1 MPTLIMT
8 FPSRRY
14 HATPWGHHVNEG
26 LIEWPPSPWRL
37 LRALL
42 SVGYTKG
49 FWGDGGPSTLA
60 RDLFAKLSG
69 VLPEYSLP
77 QAIGAHSRHYM
88 PLGVLDKGREKTTL
102 VFDTWAQIDHG
113 TLAITWK
120 IDLTDDE
127 RGLLAELAA
136 KLGYLGRAESW
147 VEARLAKEGE
157 ELPVTNSYPND
168 TPPGLEWEQVSLL
181 APQDT
186 DGYALWRQ
194 QAVAKI
200 EADYPPMDE
209 GRKQGAKEKKLL
221 DQRDKALSPYP
232 LDLLDAMQKETAWQ
246 QGHGWS
252 QPPGSQRVLYWRRRD
267 AFRVG
272 VPVAP
277 VVPIVPPVK
286 AMLLSIA
293 TATGNKHALPPV
305 IYTLIQG
312 ERLHKALVAKAGRY
326 HCVLSGC
333 DESGKPLGGRHD
345 HAHIIPLDLDHD
357 GQLDHF
363 LVWASMGLD
372 GAAQQ
377 AVRAIRKTFAKNDS
391 SLHLAL
397 AACCAELSELESLP
411 GTYGDGL
418 RATLGMSGAADWISR
433 TPFVPPRHLKPRG
446 KNSLE
451 GQIMA
456 ELESRGFPEPVEV
469 TIIDPRESPEY
480 LRHRHFTR
488 IRKLGPPPAVD
499 CGFTIKLRFAEPLSG
514 PLALGYACH
523 YGLGL
528 FAPVA
533 D

>member
-8 FPSRRY
+8 FPGRRY

-42 SVGYTKG
+42 CVGYTKEL
-49 FWGDGGPSTLA
+49 WDGSGPPLLA

-113 TLAITWK
+113 FLAVTW
-120 IDLTDDE
+120 DVELTDDE
-127 RGLLAELAA
+127 RQILASLAA

-147 VEARLAKEGE
+147 VEARIIEEGE
-157 ELPVTNSYPND
+157 ALPVMNSFPND
-168 TPPGLEWEQVSLL
+168 APPGLEWEQVSLL
-181 APQDT
+181 APQDML
-186 DGYALWRQ
+186 GYDVWRQ
-194 QAVAKI
+194 QAVEKVKI
-200 EADYPPMDE
+200 DYPPMEE
-209 GRKQGAKEKKLL
+209 GKKQGAKEKKLIV
-221 DQRDKALSPYP
+221 QRDKALEPYP
-232 LDLLDAMQKETAWQ
+232 LDLFDAMQKETGWL

-252 QPPGSQRVLYWRRRD
+252 QPPGSRRVLYWRRRD

-272 VPVAP
+272 MPIDRIVPVVAP
-277 VVPIVPPVK
+277 AK
-286 AMLLSIA
+286 AMLLSMA
-293 TATGNKHALPPV
+293 TTTGNKHALPPV

-312 ERLHKALVAKAGRY
+312 ERLHKALVASAGRY
-326 HCVLSGC
+326 HCALSGC
-333 DESGKPLGGRHD
+333 NESGKPLGGRHD
-345 HAHIIPLDLDHD
+345 HAHIFPLDLDHD

-363 LVWASMGLD
+363 LVWAPMGLD
-372 GAAQQ
+372 GAAQK

-391 SLHLAL
+391 ALHLAL
-397 AACCAELSELESLP
+397 AATCTELAQLEQLSGL
-411 GTYGDGL
+411 YGDEL
-418 RATLGMSGAADWISR
+418 RSIIALEGATDWISR
-433 TPFVPPRHLKPRG
+433 TPFVPPRHLKPLG
-446 KNSLE
+446 KSSLE
-451 GQIMA
+451 EQIKA
-456 ELESRGFPEPVEV
+456 ELESRGIPMPIEV
-469 TIIDPRESPEY
+469 AIIDPRENSEY

-488 IRKLGPPPAVD
+488 IRKLGPPPAID
-499 CGFTIKLRFAEPLSG
+499 CGFTIRLRFAEPICG
-514 PLALGYACH
+514 PLCLGYASH

-528 FAPVA
+528 FAPMP